1 MAAGKGKASVLGQCL
16 LQQLPFQESQ
26 PLPAPCPPVLHTAD
40 STRHS
45 PPPSRS
51 PVVPGDPSRT
61 RPRPCRRLST
71 AQRLAA
77 ISPSCSSNAFA
88 AGAGQDIDRQPP
100 SMSSLRLS
108 RQREPPPGCSAQ
120 EAAFPSP
127 QPFSS
132 APCATAPLTAALL
145 PQFPQQ
151 QGSQLGDP
159 AGSATSAPGLGAA
172 LPAAGHTWMAKPALP
187 GVNRLSLSPC
197 RPRHTHWVP
206 LLDLWPHWD
215 LALSLGVRPLCCC
228 QGSRRGTRSGTAP
241 RWLSQ
246 LVTVRGRGDD
256 IPAPAKTN
264 TAPSKHAGL
273 GKSPPRPSITEPAV
287 LQPSASHP

>member
-132 APCATAPLTAALL
+132 APCATAPLPAALL

-151 QGSQLGDP
+151 QGSHLGDP
-159 AGSATSAPGLGAA
+159 AGSATSAPGWGQLCQLQGTPGRPNLLCQGLTGSVCPHVALDTPAGCLCLTSGLTGISLCPSGSDPSAA
-172 LPAAGHTWMAKPALP
+172 ARGPAGHPL
-187 GVNRLSLSPC
+187 
-197 RPRHTHWVP
+197 RH
-206 LLDLWPHWD
+206 
-215 LALSLGVRPLCCC
+215 
-228 QGSRRGTRSGTAP
+228 
-241 RWLSQ
+241 
-246 LVTVRGRGDD
+246 
-256 IPAPAKTN
+256 
-264 TAPSKHAGL
+264 
-273 GKSPPRPSITEPAV
+273 SPPVAFPARHGAR
-287 LQPSASHP
+287 QRR